1 MTQPAPHPRPTAET
15 WALARA
21 DFLSGLS
28 AAVVAERH
36 GISERQIRRRAAKE
50 GWRRSDFEPMGM
62 APTPAWMKPPPTA
75 AEERA
80 NDDAL
85 EEVDEAEA
93 AARFGLLFEPKPR
106 SLRRYAFRRASESA
120 AMDRPQVAVSWM
132 RLVQLIDRCGERIDE
147 EAHPYREADYVRAAY
162 LRRLNEQYGED
173 GDPDL
178 NPDTAPTG

>member
-1 MTQPAPHPRPTAET
+1 MTHAEPHPRPTAET

-36 GISERQIRRRAAKE
+36 GMSERQVRRRAAQE
-50 GWRRSDFEPMGM
+50 GWRRSDFEPMGL
-62 APTPAWMKPPPTA
+62 APPPVWMKPPPTA
-75 AEERA
+75 AEESA

-93 AARFGLLFEPKPR
+93 AARFGLLFEPQPR
-106 SLRRYAFRRASESA
+106 TLRRYAFRRASESA

-132 RLVQLIDRCGERIDE
+132 RLVQLIDRCGERIDQ

-162 LRRLNEQYGED
+162 LRRVNEQFGEED
-173 GDPDL
+173 DPEAG
-178 NPDTAPTG
+178 PAATPAG